1 MLITLVWS
9 AWSFLMLV
17 AAAKGSLLLC
27 LLLSLLGVVALQA
40 KERDGTSAHAAK
52 DEYEENLHIVWD
64 EVRLEFAAASASKS
78 IQILKGVYGEAKPGR
93 LLVSKLTVF
102 FASMLH
108 THALFAAIVCLRIA
122 TLTCILMLL
131 EFNCRQS
138 WAPQAPV
145 RRVCS
150 MPLRAEY
157 LQVSVPD

>member
-1 MLITLVWS
+1 
-9 AWSFLMLV
+9 MLV

-102 FASMLH
+102 LH
-108 THALFAAIVCLRIA
+108 LCCIPMRFLRPLYAL
-122 TLTCILMLL
+122 
-131 EFNCRQS
+131 E
-138 WAPQAPV
+138 
-145 RRVCS
+145 
-150 MPLRAEY
+150 
-157 LQVSVPD
+157 